1 MFSKRTAGASC
12 FAGDLSVP
20 SHANICVCMCKYRAG
35 CSPLQGLRDNRERM
49 ESHTPY
55 TCLESPALI
64 FVRIMEGETLEQQL
78 SFQIVLGFHSCSEE
92 IETNVC

>member
-1 MFSKRTAGASC
+1 MLICAFLCSEVAISALRHQKEQIQDKWTKPAFLVLKR
-12 FAGDLSVP
+12 FL
-20 SHANICVCMCKYRAG
+20 KE
-35 CSPLQGLRDNRERM
+35 LQGP
-49 ESHTPY
+49 PY
-55 TCLESPALI
+55 ACLESPALI